1 MLQRRIDQLEKENVL
16 VKRKLDAAGD
26 AQRGYTQSLQQQLSD
41 ARQRAAQEEA
51 AHARTSAQLSNSRQR
66 VTELDSQVSRVFY
79 ESSRYLYNNIH
90 VQYTPRCTCSYMYMY
105 CNVVMSMNVQQ
116 VT

>member
-1 MLQRRIDQLEKENVL
+1 MFQNNLERSDTETRSMLQRRIDQLEKENVL

-66 VTELDSQVSRVFY
+66 VTELDSQVSRV
-79 ESSRYLYNNIH
+79 S
-90 VQYTPRCTCSYMYMY
+90 
-105 CNVVMSMNVQQ
+105 QQ
-116 VT
+116 P